1 MSSPTV
7 RSLKAMRDRGYY
19 AEVVERYNSFTKR
32 RNDFC
37 GFIDI
42 LCLGMNEVIG
52 VQTTSYSNLSARV
65 KKINDHE
72 NLHLVRAA
80 GIKIVVHGW
89 RKNKS
94 NRWEFKEVII

>member
-42 LCLGMNEVIG
+42 LCLGMTEVIG